1 MYPIVT
7 ATQPTFPT
15 SLPIDQDG
23 TDFSYFSTVKFGS
36 SGKELHMLLDT
47 GAAST
52 WVMASDCLS
61 QACQL
66 HNKFGKPNSDTLTTT
81 TKTWKVE
88 YATGKVAG
96 SVVNDTITLAGMDI
110 DLSFG
115 LASDV
120 SDDFLTYPMD
130 GILGLARPR
139 SNELNV
145 PSFLEVL
152 KTEGRLKAN
161 VFGMSFQRHS
171 DNTND
176 GEISFGDWNP
186 AKMEGELTWVD
197 TLNDAGSWEIN
208 VDDAGVAD
216 EKAGFRGKT
225 AIIDSGTSFI
235 LIPPAD
241 AKKLHSLMPGV
252 KEAGEEFHLPC
263 SSKDNVTFAFGG
275 VSFAVSPLD
284 YVGEPVDDTLC
295 TSNIIGRQPLGPDRW
310 LIGDVFLKNVYTVF
324 DWDKNRIGGSCHVL
338 ACLLCPSSLL
348 IVWQAS
354 RRRPRPLTTL
364 PPPTARLPMTMIL
377 SQPPPVPPRSLLR
390 RAHLHLA
397 VRLRPL
403 SLVAASKPQ
412 TFYRHPSTRYRAHP
426 SPARASQRARRRLW
440 PRSAQLSAP

>member
-23 TDFSYFSTVKFGS
+23 TDFSYFSTVEFGS

-66 HNKFGKPNSDTLTTT
+66 HNKFGKPDSDTLTTT

-96 SVVNDTITLAGMDI
+96 SVVEDTISLAGMDI

-139 SNELNV
+139 PNELNV

-186 AKMEGELTWVD
+186 AKMEGDLTWINTIND
-197 TLNDAGSWEIN
+197 TGSWEID

-216 EKAGFRGKT
+216 EKAGFEGKT

-235 LIPPAD
+235 IIPPAD
-241 AKKLHSLMPGV
+241 AKRLHSLLPGV
-252 KEAGEEFHLPC
+252 EEVGEEFRLPC

-275 VSFAVSPLD
+275 VSFTVSPLD

-324 DWDKNRIGGSCHVL
+324 DWDKNRIGEPRYVL
-338 ACLLCPSSLL
+338 PCFACLRC
-348 IVWQAS
+348 
-354 RRRPRPLTTL
+354 
-364 PPPTARLPMTMIL
+364 
-377 SQPPPVPPRSLLR
+377 
-390 RAHLHLA
+390 
-397 VRLRPL
+397 
-403 SLVAASKPQ
+403 
-412 TFYRHPSTRYRAHP
+412 
-426 SPARASQRARRRLW
+426 
-440 PRSAQLSAP
+440 